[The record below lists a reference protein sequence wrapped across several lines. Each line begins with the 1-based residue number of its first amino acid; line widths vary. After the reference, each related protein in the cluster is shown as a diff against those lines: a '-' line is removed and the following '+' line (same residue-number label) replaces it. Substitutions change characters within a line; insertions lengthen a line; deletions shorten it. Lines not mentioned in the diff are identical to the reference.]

1 MRDKAFKTPS
11 DLKCDGYQR
20 ELASMVYKFI
30 DKKSAGSGVAT
41 VRMNLQMK
49 FIGRPGKRREEKF
62 IHLLETIFGVLI

>member
-11 DLKCDGYQR
+11 DLKYDGYQR
-20 ELASMVYKFI
+20 ELASMVYKFL

-41 VRMNLQMK
+41 VQMNLQMK
-49 FIGRPGKRREEKF
+49 FIGRPGRRREGKF